1 MYDKWCLIIIVCKIT
16 GETKLAEEHISN
28 LSAKLTTA
36 QKEIDVQNVN
46 KAIKC

>member
-1 MYDKWCLIIIVCKIT
+1 MTSDAGLLLSAKLQE
-16 GETKLAEEHISN
+16 ETKSAEEHISN
-28 LSAKLTTA
+28 LSSKLTTA